1 MNVVLEKKDVGRG
14 FKSLREV
21 YEEISLR
28 VRFYMIVSFNRWIKE
43 VWKDDR
49 TPEIS
54 WIESVS
60 KQLRDNITSVK
71 EFNIAVE
78 IPEKEKTSK
87 KGIEESI

>member
-14 FKSLREV
+14 LKSLREV

-28 VRFYMIVSFNRWIKE
+28 VRCYMFVSFNRWIKE
-43 VWKDDR
+43 AWKDDR
-49 TPEIS
+49 TPEIA

-78 IPEKEKTSK
+78 ILEKEKTSK